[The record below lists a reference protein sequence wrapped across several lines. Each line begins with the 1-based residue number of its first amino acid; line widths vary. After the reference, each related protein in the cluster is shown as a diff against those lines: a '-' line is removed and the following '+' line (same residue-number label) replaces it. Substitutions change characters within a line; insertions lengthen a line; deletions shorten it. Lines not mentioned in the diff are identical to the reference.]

1 MRVQSLSSEIVR
13 FFFVLLAF
21 LIFPSIGGAENITLQ
36 KPAVETTNFLEAE
49 AGISAYTNVQQA
61 VDLKKAKNAFRTIEH
76 QTEDYIV
83 GSVPLLDYGEE
94 EDIHAYVHKTGW
106 ILAYYLCDEPA
117 AKIVDWKNYGQDG
130 KIYGTKLETGLS
142 VLCSACQVA
151 AREVKY
157 YDFRCPEANKLL
169 IVADAAYNVAEDSF
183 TIKIPNEFLIFE
195 RSYLHCNFTSAR
207 TKSALSLDSTV
218 ISVSSLG
225 MSSNY
230 GILSPVQLS
239 VDDFHIVKLGLA
251 SGYAGN
257 IESLCAI
264 VLVYREP

>member
-142 VLCSACQVA
+142 VLCNACQVA
-151 AREVKY
+151 PREVKY
-157 YDFRCPEANKLL
+157 YDFRCPEANRLL
-169 IVADAAYNVAEDSF
+169 IVADATNGATEDSYS
-183 TIKIPNEFLIFE
+183 IKIPTEFLIFE
-195 RSYLHCNFTSAR
+195 RSFLHYHMPSSSSSTSF
-207 TKSALSLDSTV
+207 LYLDSPE
-218 ISVSSLG
+218 ISRLSRGASA
-225 MSSNY
+225 Y
-230 GILSPVQLS
+230 GLLSPVQLS
-239 VDDFHIVKLGLA
+239 VDDFHNVKMTNDGR
-251 SGYAGN
+251 SGD
-257 IESLCAI
+257 SLCAI
-264 VLVYREP
+264 VLIYLEP